1 MFRAVYPPPA
11 PRMLHLH
18 MKITKQ
24 QRKYFSYSQLDAGVY
39 SHFPLA
45 RSPLITSKTT
55 NRADRAGR
63 LGFFLFFLVCFFFD
77 RCIIKC
83 VRHLCWISRG

>member
-11 PRMLHLH
+11 PWMLHLH

-24 QRKYFSYSQLDAGVY
+24 QRKYFSYSRLDSGVY

-45 RSPLITSKTT
+45 RSLLITSKTK

-63 LGFFLFFLVCFFFD
+63 FVFLVCFFL
-77 RCIIKC
+77 IAA
-83 VRHLCWISRG
+83 